1 MKLTSLL
8 VENMW
13 QRSSTNSS
21 MQTALYCRFSKVTF
35 QSVVPKFVVNIPNYV
50 SKFAILGMEVAKPT
64 LQVAH
69 KST

>member
-13 QRSSTNSS
+13 QRSSINSS
-21 MQTALYCRFSKVTF
+21 MQTAYCRFSKVTF

-64 LQVAH
+64 LQVAY